1 MPAAEIICLPELG
14 KTLGVNE
21 QPQTVEFV
29 IQQDTTVK
37 MLREKL
43 KEYGLQTTGKK
54 ADLIERLHK
63 YAADDTSW
71 RLLFQPARKGTRGS
85 YTGRRTAKQSAQ
97 RITSQFWEHELTLVQ
112 HKSKLGVGCVVQSL
126 TPADIDNNN
135 AWPENTLTIDGPT
148 HKAADALQVVGTQR
162 PAAQSANMLL
172 SATEQP
178 TSFTPQF
185 STHTN
190 LPPAGTMYPAHELTT
205 EDRQSLSLRF
215 RCLERTIAGLE
226 DTLIEQTAIPTQSI
240 PPSNLAIL
248 QLEGRELAFD
258 KTMVMPPLAVWFST
272 DISAL
277 FRERHQSTYLV
288 VNGHG
293 IPIKFWGDVYKK
305 CTGQNSKAWA
315 LQKVQWGQWKFIM
328 EEHLR
333 FASDDAFWMAWT
345 DANGQRVGYTKLC
358 DTLQHQQMARD
369 TRDAAT
375 ARSFFGGNLD
385 HLDAQGMFRYAKS
398 GVSKL
403 MSKDVDIARKW
414 RELLTI
420 NGALAQRWKG
430 SPLADTLM
438 PGLVLLHTVA
448 TFELNPPH
456 SSAAA
461 FASSL
466 HPLPLSF
473 IPPPFVTLAPWV
485 LVPGV
490 QHCHRLIG
498 KLGPQTKPQ
507 ISHERP

>member
-54 ADLIERLHK
+54 ADLIERLRE

-71 RLLFQPARKGTRGS
+71 RLLFQPARKGARGS
-85 YTGRRTAKQSAQ
+85 YTGRRTAKLSAQ
-97 RITSQFWEHELTLVQ
+97 RITSQFGEHELTLVQ
-112 HKSKLGVGCVVQSL
+112 HRSKRGVGRVVQSL
-126 TPADIDNNN
+126 TPADIDNND
-135 AWPENTLTIDGPT
+135 AW
-148 HKAADALQVVGTQR
+148 AADALQVVGTQR

-178 TSFTPQF
+178 TLFAPQF
-185 STHTN
+185 SAHTN
-190 LPPAGTMYPAHELTT
+190 LPPAGTTYPAHELTT

-215 RCLERTIAGLE
+215 RRLERTVAGLE
-226 DTLIEQTAIPTQSI
+226 DTLIERVNNLEMGISNQIAHKIAPLLRTSFDAFGTSITQQPLRPAHPHPHTASMQSSSAPAQPFTTPTPAAQTAIPTQSI

-248 QLEGRELAFD
+248 QLEGRELVFD
-258 KTMVMPPLAVWFST
+258 KTMVMPPPAVRFST

-277 FRERHQSTYLV
+277 FREWHQSTYLV
-288 VNGHG
+288 VNGNG

-315 LQKVQWGQWKFIM
+315 LRKVQWGQWKFIM
-328 EEHLR
+328 EERLR
-333 FASDDAFWMAWT
+333 FASDDAFWTAWT
-345 DANGQRVGYTKLC
+345 DTNGQRVGYTKLC
-358 DTLQHQQMARD
+358 DTLQRQRMARD

-414 RELLTI
+414 RELLTT
-420 NGALAQRWKG
+420 GSSLSQRWKG
-430 SPLADTLM
+430 SPLADSTTS
-438 PGLVLLHTVA
+438 PQ
-448 TFELNPPH
+448 
-456 SSAAA
+456 
-461 FASSL
+461 SSL
-466 HPLPLSF
+466 LP
-473 IPPPFVTLAPWV
+473 V
-485 LVPGV
+485 
-490 QHCHRLIG
+490 
-498 KLGPQTKPQ
+498 
-507 ISHERP
+507 